1 MGRPLKGNVV
11 FYASWR
17 MGRASGIDFAVSLPP
32 MSSNPGASSVMTP
45 ERDAVFRLFFQANPL
60 PMWIFDNKS
69 LFILE
74 VNEAA
79 ILKYGWS
86 RDEFLSMTIEDLRPQ
101 EDIRNLREYR
111 AGVMNKPSPGPNQT
125 FHWRHRT
132 KGDTIIRVESTWL
145 EVPFEGRTAVLV
157 MSMDRT
163 AEYQAEQRAREQ
175 AAMLDMASDAIVVYD
190 LDHRVVYW
198 NHGAER
204 LYGWT
209 ADEAR
214 GSRVDELFH
223 GDNGQFVNAYL
234 AMLKTGSWIGEMT
247 QKRKDGVDF
256 HVSSRW
262 NLVCD
267 ELGKARRVLVINTD
281 ITEARSLQKQFHR
294 AQRLEAIGTLASGIA
309 HDLNN
314 ILSPILMAAGLLR
327 ADNTSP
333 SALRMLNIIESS
345 ADRGAGIVKQVL
357 TFARGA
363 EGERV
368 LIQPKHLIGELGK
381 IMAQTFPKNID
392 VVTNFPPDLWP
403 VTGDATQLHQVL
415 LNLCV
420 NARDAILAL
429 QPVPDGAEPQRVLT
443 LAAENTEVDEHFA
456 SMNPGAIYGPHV
468 VLRVSDSGTGMTP
481 EVMDRIFDPFFT
493 TKEPGQGTG
502 LGLATVLGIVKT
514 HRGFL
519 TVQSE
524 IGMGTTFKVFVPA
537 ETGNHSF
544 SKEASPPVPPPRGN
558 GELILV
564 VDDEPPIRE
573 ALVKTLESC
582 NYRCFTAEDGSDALA
597 LYFSR
602 RGEIDVVLTD
612 LAMAQMD
619 GVKLVRSL
627 RRIDPGV
634 RVAVSSGHI
643 QREVAQELET
653 LGVNVFIEKPYNA
666 DQLLRALRSV
676 IDGAPAK
683 KQ

>member
-1 MGRPLKGNVV
+1 
-11 FYASWR
+11 
-17 MGRASGIDFAVSLPP
+17 
-32 MSSNPGASSVMTP
+32 MSSNPGSSLAISS
-45 ERDAVFRLFFQANPL
+45 EKDAVFRLFFQANPL
-60 PMWIFDNKS
+60 PMWIFDNKN
-69 LFILE
+69 LRILD

-79 ILKYGWS
+79 VQKYGWS
-86 RDEFLSMTIEDLRPQ
+86 REEFLAMTIEDIRPP
-101 EDIRNLREYR
+101 EDVGPLREYR
-111 AGVMNKPSPGPNQT
+111 KKVLNDPSPGPNKT

-132 KGDTIIRVESTWL
+132 KSGGTIQVESTWL
-145 EVPFEGRTAVLV
+145 EIPYAGVTAVLV

-163 AEYQAEQRAREQ
+163 AEHLAEQRGREQ

-190 LDHRVVYW
+190 LEHRVVYW
-198 NHGAER
+198 NRGAQR

-209 ADEAR
+209 AEEAC

-223 GDNGQFVNAYL
+223 GDTGQFVNAYL
-234 AMLKTGSWIGEMT
+234 AMLKTGNWNGEMT
-247 QKRKDGVDF
+247 QKRKDGVEV

-262 NLVCD
+262 TLVCD
-267 ELGKARRVLVINTD
+267 EQGRARRVLVINSD

-327 ADNTSP
+327 PDTQSL
-333 SALRMLNIIESS
+333 SGQRMLNIIESS

-368 LIQPKHLIGELGK
+368 LIQAKHLIGELGK
-381 IMAQTFPKNID
+381 IMAQTFPKNIE
-392 VVTNFPPDLWP
+392 VVTNYPPDLWP
-403 VTGDATQLHQVL
+403 VMGDATQLHQVL

-420 NARDAILAL
+420 NARDAILS
-429 QPVPDGAEPQRVLT
+429 QSSKSNGVEPQRVLT
-443 LAAENTEVDEHFA
+443 LAAENTHVDEHFA
-456 SMNPGAIYGPHV
+456 STNPGAIYGPHV
-468 VLRVSDSGTGMTP
+468 VLRVSDTGTGMTP

-524 IGMGTTFKVFVPA
+524 IGKGTAFKVFLPA
-537 ETGNHSF
+537 ETDGHEVSNTESL
-544 SKEASPPVPPPRGN
+544 PPPPRGK

-573 ALVKTLESC
+573 ALVKTLESF

-597 LYFSR
+597 LYFAR

-612 LAMAQMD
+612 LAMTQMD
-619 GVKLVRSL
+619 GVRLVRSL
-627 RRIDPGV
+627 RRIDPKV
-634 RVAVSSGHI
+634 RVVVSSGHI
-643 QREVAQELET
+643 QREVAQELES

-666 DQLLRALRSV
+666 DQLLRALRNV
-676 IDGAPAK
+676 IEGVPAMK
-683 KQ
+683 KA

>member
-1 MGRPLKGNVV
+1 MSTNHG
-11 FYASWR
+11 S
-17 MGRASGIDFAVSLPP
+17 SL
-32 MSSNPGASSVMTP
+32 AITP

-69 LFILE
+69 LFILD
-74 VNEAA
+74 VNDAA
-79 ILKYGWS
+79 IMKYGWS
-86 RDEFLSMTIEDLRPQ
+86 REEFLAMTIEDLRPS
-101 EDIRNLREYR
+101 EDIIDLREYR
-111 AGVMNKPSPGPNQT
+111 KNVLNDPSPGPNKT
-125 FHWRHRT
+125 FHWRHCT
-132 KGDTIIRVESTWL
+132 KSGTIIRVESTWL
-145 EVPFEGRTAVLV
+145 ELPYAGRTAVLV

-163 AEYQAEQRAREQ
+163 GEHHAEQRAREQ
-175 AAMLDMASDAIVVYD
+175 AAMLNMASDAIVIYD

-198 NHGAER
+198 NLGAER

-209 ADEAR
+209 AEEAC
-214 GSRVDELFH
+214 GSRVDELFY
-223 GDNGQFVNAYL
+223 GDTGQFVNAYL
-234 AMLKTGSWIGEMT
+234 AMLKTGNWSGEMT
-247 QKRKDGVDF
+247 QKRKDGVEV

-267 ELGKARRVLVINTD
+267 EHGRARRVLVINTD

-327 ADNTSP
+327 TETDSP
-333 SALRMLNIIESS
+333 SAERMLNIIESS

-363 EGERV
+363 DGERV
-368 LIQPKHLIGELGK
+368 LLQPKHLIGELGK

-403 VTGDATQLHQVL
+403 VVGDATQLHQVL

-420 NARDAILAL
+420 NARDAIIA
-429 QPVPDGAEPQRVLT
+429 QKPNSDGVESQRVIT
-443 LAAENTEVDEHFA
+443 LAAENTTVDEHFA
-456 SMNPGAIYGPHV
+456 SMNPGAIFGPHV
-468 VLRVSDSGTGMTP
+468 VLRVSDTGAGMTP

-502 LGLATVLGIVKT
+502 LGLATVLGIVKS

-519 TVQSE
+519 TVQSDV
-524 IGMGTTFKVFVPA
+524 GKGTAFKVFLPA
-537 ETGNHSF
+537 ETS
-544 SKEASPPVPPPRGN
+544 SDAQAREAATPVSPPPRGN

-573 ALVKTLESC
+573 ALVKTLESY

-597 LYFSR
+597 LYFAR

-627 RRIDPGV
+627 RRIDPYV

-643 QREVAQELET
+643 QQEVAKELET
-653 LGVNVFIEKPYNA
+653 LGVNVLIEKPYNA
-666 DQLLRALRSV
+666 DQLLRALKNV
-676 IDGAPAK
+676 LK
-683 KQ
+683 K

>member
-1 MGRPLKGNVV
+1 M
-11 FYASWR
+11 
-17 MGRASGIDFAVSLPP
+17 
-32 MSSNPGASSVMTP
+32 NP
-45 ERDAVFRLFFQANPL
+45 EKDAAFRVFFQANPL
-60 PMWIFDNKS
+60 PMWIFDNTT
-69 LFILE
+69 LFILD

-79 ILKYGWS
+79 IVKYGWS
-86 RDEFLSMTIEDLRPQ
+86 REEFLRMTIEDLRPS
-101 EDIRNLREYR
+101 EDIGSLREYR
-111 AGVMNKPSPGPNQT
+111 SRVLNDPSPGPNKT
-125 FHWRHRT
+125 FQWRHCT
-132 KGDTIIRVESTWL
+132 KSGAVMRVESTWL
-145 EVPFEGRTAVLV
+145 ELPYAGGTGVLV
-157 MSMDRT
+157 ISMDRT
-163 AEYQAEQRAREQ
+163 AEHQAEQRSREQ

-209 ADEAR
+209 AEEAC

-223 GDNGQFVNAYL
+223 SDTGQFVNAYL
-234 AMLKTGSWIGEMT
+234 AMLKTGTWNGEMT
-247 QKRKDGVDF
+247 QKRKDGVEV

-267 ELGKARRVLVINTD
+267 DQGKAKRVLVINTD
-281 ITEARSLQKQFHR
+281 ITEARSLQRQFHR

-327 ADNTSP
+327 GETESE
-333 SALRMLNIIESS
+333 SAQRMLNIIESS

-368 LIQPKHLIGELGK
+368 LIQPKHLVGELGK
-381 IMAQTFPKNID
+381 IMVQTFPKNID
-392 VVTNFPPDLWP
+392 IVTSFPPDLWP
-403 VTGDATQLHQVL
+403 IVGDATQLHQVV

-429 QPVPDGAEPQRVLT
+429 QTTDGIEPRRVIT
-443 LAAENTEVDEHFA
+443 LVAENTEVDEHFA
-456 SMNPGAIYGPHV
+456 SMNPGAVLGPHI
-468 VLRVSDSGTGMTP
+468 VLRVSDSGAGMTP

-502 LGLATVLGIVKT
+502 LGLATVLGIVKS

-519 TVQSE
+519 TVQSDL
-524 IGMGTTFKVFVPA
+524 GRGTAFKVFLPA
-537 ETGNHSF
+537 EPNSDLQ
-544 SKEASPPVPPPRGN
+544 SKDKLHTPSAPPRGN
-558 GELILV
+558 GELVLV

-573 ALVKTLESC
+573 ALVRTLESW

-597 LYFSR
+597 LYFAR

-627 RRIDPGV
+627 RRIDPDV
-634 RVAVSSGHI
+634 RVVVSSGHI

-653 LGVNVFIEKPYNA
+653 LGVNILIEKPYNA
-666 DQLLRALRSV
+666 EQLLCALQKVLKR
-676 IDGAPAK
+676 
-683 KQ
+683 

>member
-1 MGRPLKGNVV
+1 
-11 FYASWR
+11 
-17 MGRASGIDFAVSLPP
+17 
-32 MSSNPGASSVMTP
+32 MTP

-60 PMWIFDNKS
+60 PMWIFDNSS
-69 LFILE
+69 LGILD

-86 RDEFLSMTIEDLRPQ
+86 REEFLSMTIEDVRPP
-101 EDIRNLREYR
+101 EDLGPLREYR
-111 AGVMNKPSPGPNQT
+111 KRVLNDPSPGPNTT
-125 FHWRHRT
+125 FQWRHRT
-132 KGDTIIRVESTWL
+132 KSGGTIRVESTWL
-145 EVPFEGRTAVLV
+145 EIPYAGRTAVLV

-163 AEYQAEQRAREQ
+163 AEHQAEQRAREQ

-198 NHGAER
+198 NHGAQR

-209 ADEAR
+209 AEEAC

-223 GDNGQFVNAYL
+223 GDTGQFVNAYL
-234 AMLKTGSWIGEMT
+234 AMLKTGNWNGEMT
-247 QKRKDGVDF
+247 QKRKDGVVV
-256 HVSSRW
+256 HVISRW

-267 ELGKARRVLVINTD
+267 EQGKAKRVLVINTD

-327 ADNTSP
+327 SDTQSP
-333 SALRMLNIIESS
+333 SGQRMLNIIESS
-345 ADRGAGIVKQVL
+345 AERGAGIVKQVL

-381 IMAQTFPKNID
+381 IMGQTFPKNIE

-403 VTGDATQLHQVL
+403 VIGDATQLHQVL

-420 NARDAILAL
+420 NARDAILASH
-429 QPVPDGAEPQRVLT
+429 PAPNGMEPQRVLT
-443 LAAENTEVDEHFA
+443 LAAENTVVDEHFA
-456 SMNPGAIYGPHV
+456 STNPGAVYGPHI
-468 VLRVSDSGTGMTP
+468 VLRVSDTGTGMTP

-502 LGLATVLGIVKT
+502 LGLATVLGIVKS

-524 IGMGTTFKVFVPA
+524 IGRGTAFKVFLPA
-537 ETGNHSF
+537 EIGDHLP
-544 SKEASPPVPPPRGN
+544 SKDDAPPPAPPRGK

-597 LYFSR
+597 LYFAR

-619 GVKLVRSL
+619 GVRLVRSL

-634 RVAVSSGHI
+634 RVVVSSGHI

-653 LGVNVFIEKPYNA
+653 LGVKVLIEKPYNA
-666 DQLLRALRSV
+666 DQLLRALRNV
-676 IDGAPAK
+676 IDGASAAK
-683 KQ
+683 PS